1 MSVELIKN
9 IKSLTKIQLKQ
20 NKNMFIIAIS
30 ALGVFM
36 LVSNIGL
43 LFYRSDAISTF
54 IDTSNLILG
63 VFLAM
68 LLAIIPIT
76 TNILTN
82 NKISMYPGTSV
93 SRFLSRILADHIV
106 IVAIFAFA
114 FLMYCIEYPIL
125 MAISAGGADFLLTY
139 AFDINYA
146 LVGTLN
152 IMSYYLL
159 LYGICIL
166 VYSLATKLGMIK
178 TIILYT
184 GIIIVVIL
192 LLKNDII
199 SLSVAKDWILEER
212 NLGIFILKTWSIWLI
227 TMLLSF
233 LVANSTKVM
242 KEEVHGIKFIIIPL
256 GCIVIFFSAAN
267 TSSGNV
273 TNSYYY
279 NGTEISN
286 FKELKKTDIYKETL
300 VKCDGLNLAKMMNL
314 GIHSGL
320 HFLTEKQA
328 IDGGIIANDSSLK
341 NEILV
346 VTFFPAQKCNNQ
358 YVYDYY
364 LENMTISTKNSLLYY
379 SFPNTKTIYNFLWG
393 NSYKFLNS
401 YDYDYES
408 DLNRTYINIYNY
420 EYDNNPDM
428 NAKVVYIIAPDSVMI
443 N

>member
-159 LYGICIL
+159 LYGVCIL
-166 VYSLATKLGMIK
+166 AYSVATKLGMIK
-178 TIILYT
+178 TIVLYM
-184 GIIIVVIL
+184 GIAIVAIVL
-192 LLKNDII
+192 LTNNII
-199 SLSVAKDWILEER
+199 SLSGVKVWVLEER
-212 NLGIFILKTWSIWLI
+212 NFGIFVLKTWSIWLI

-233 LVANSTKVM
+233 LVAKSMKVM

-256 GCIVIFFSAAN
+256 GCIVVFFSAVYPRSEN
-267 TSSGNV
+267 TMS
-273 TNSYYY
+273 SYYY

-286 FKELKKTDIYKETL
+286 FKELIKTDIYKETL
-300 VKCDGLNLAKMMNL
+300 VKCDGLNRAKMENL
-314 GIHSGL
+314 NVYGGIQ
-320 HFLTEKQA
+320 FLTETQA
-328 IDGGIIANDSSLK
+328 IYAGIIADNNTLK

-358 YVYDYY
+358 YIYEYY
-364 LENMTISTKNSLLYY
+364 LENMTISEKNSLLNY
-379 SFPNTKTIYNFLWG
+379 SFPITKTVFNFQWG
-393 NSYKFLNS
+393 NSYKFLNG
-401 YDYDYES
+401 YDFNYES
-408 DLNRTYINIYNY
+408 NPDLNS
-420 EYDNNPDM
+420 
-428 NAKVVYIIAPDSVMI
+428 KVVYIIAPDSVMI